1 MIENVILGESNVC
14 EERKIT
20 FNEKSFLIFNTNIEK
35 IIILYSFVVF
45 KGVILVKKCSC
56 NV

>member
-45 KGVILVKKCSC
+45 KGVILVEKCSC